1 VPRNIVVRELQQ
13 PAVEEGQVELVER
26 KGLGHPDYISD
37 AVAEEASR
45 QLSLYY
51 RERFGTIMHHNLD
64 KVLLVGGQAAPRWGG
79 GDVLQPI
86 YIIVSGRATTEVRT
100 SSGVEEVPVGRI
112 ILKAVKEWV
121 KRNLRFLDPET
132 HVVVDYKIGKGSAD
146 LRGIFES
153 RSASHRANDTSF
165 GAGFAPLTTLERLVI
180 ETERT
185 LNSQEFKSRV
195 PASGEDV
202 KVMGLRNGNVID
214 ITVANA
220 IVSRFVRDKDEYMSV
235 KEEIKEKVLDVA
247 SKIAPNYDVRVYV
260 NNGDIPEEEVF
271 YITVTGTS
279 AEHGD
284 DGATGRGNRVNGL
297 ITPMRPMSLEAAA
310 GKNPVNHIGKIYNV
324 VATELAQLIYTKVPN
339 VREVYVRLL
348 GQIGRPIDDP
358 LIADV
363 SLLMERGVSV
373 SSNVKA
379 EIASLVDEYLSKLP
393 QLTERFLVGAVQ
405 LF

>member
-1 VPRNIVVRELQQ
+1 MPRNIVVRELQQ
-13 PAVEEGQVELVER
+13 PAVEESQVELVER

-45 QLSLYY
+45 QLSIYY

-112 ILKAVKEWV
+112 ILKAVKEWI

-165 GAGFAPLTTLERLVI
+165 GAGFAPLTTLERLVM

-260 NNGDIPEEEVF
+260 NSGDIPEEEVF
-271 YITVTGTS
+271 YLTVTGTS

-373 SSNVKA
+373 SSNVRA
-379 EIASLVDEYLSKLP
+379 EITSLVDEYLSKLP
-393 QLTERFLVGAVQ
+393 QLTERFLAGAVQ

>member
-1 VPRNIVVRELQQ
+1 MSRNIVVRDLQQ
-13 PAVEEGQVELVER
+13 PTIEETQVELVER

-51 RERFGTIMHHNLD
+51 KESFGTIMHHNLD
-64 KVLLVGGQAAPRWGG
+64 KVLLVGGQASPKWGG
-79 GDVLQPI
+79 GDLLNPI

-100 SSGVEEVPVGRI
+100 SSGIEEVPVGRI
-112 ILKAVKEWV
+112 VVKAVKDWIS
-121 KRNLRFLDPET
+121 RNLRFLDPES
-132 HVVVDYKIGKGSAD
+132 HVIVDYKIGKGSAD

-153 RSASHRANDTSF
+153 RTGSYRANDTSF
-165 GAGFAPLTTLERLVI
+165 GAGFAPLSVLERLVL

-185 LNSQEFKSRV
+185 LNSKDFKSRV

-202 KVMGLRNGNVID
+202 KVMGLRNGKNIE

-220 IVSRFVRDKDEYMSV
+220 IVSRFVNNAEEYMSV
-235 KEEIKEKVLDVA
+235 KDEIREEVLKVA
-247 SKIAPNYDVRVYV
+247 SKIAPDYNVKVYV

-271 YITVTGTS
+271 YLTVTGTS

-310 GKNPVNHIGKIYNV
+310 GKNPVTHIGKIYNV
-324 VATELAQLIYTKVPN
+324 AAMEMAQIIYAKVPN
-339 VREVYVRLL
+339 ISEVYVRLL

-363 SLLMERGVSV
+363 SVIPDKGLRLTDNM
-373 SSNVKA
+373 KQ
-379 EIASLVDEYLSKLP
+379 EINSIVDEYLSRLP
-393 QLTERFLVGAVQ
+393 QLTDRFLKGEAQ
-405 LF
+405 LY

>member
-324 VATELAQLIYTKVPN
+324 VATELARLIYTKVPN

-373 SSNVKA
+373 SSNVRA
-379 EIASLVDEYLSKLP
+379 EIASIVDEYLSKLP
-393 QLTERFLVGAVQ
+393 QLTERFLIGAVQ

>member
-13 PAVEEGQVELVER
+13 PAVEESQVELVER

-45 QLSLYY
+45 QLSIYY

>member
-185 LNSQEFKSRV
+185 LNSQEFKSRI

-379 EIASLVDEYLSKLP
+379 EITSIVDEYLSKLP
-393 QLTERFLVGAVQ
+393 QLTERFLIGAVQ

>member
-13 PAVEEGQVELVER
+13 PAVEESQVELVER

-45 QLSLYY
+45 QLSIYY

-112 ILKAVKEWV
+112 ILKAVKEWI

-165 GAGFAPLTTLERLVI
+165 GAGFAPLTTLERLVM

-220 IVSRFVRDKDEYMSV
+220 IVSRFVRDRDEYMSV

-260 NNGDIPEEEVF
+260 NSGDIPEEEVF
-271 YITVTGTS
+271 YLTVTGTS

-379 EIASLVDEYLSKLP
+379 EITSLVDEYLSKLP
-393 QLTERFLVGAVQ
+393 QLTERFLAGAVQ

>member
-185 LNSQEFKSRV
+185 LNSQEFKSRI

-373 SSNVKA
+373 SNNVKA
-379 EIASLVDEYLSKLP
+379 EITSIVDEYLSKLP
-393 QLTERFLVGAVQ
+393 QLTERFLIGAVQ

>member
-1 VPRNIVVRELQQ
+1 VSRNIVVRELQQ

-45 QLSLYY
+45 QLSIYY

-79 GDVLQPI
+79 GEVLQPI

>member
-13 PAVEEGQVELVER
+13 PAVEESQVELVER

-45 QLSLYY
+45 QLSIYY
-51 RERFGTIMHHNLD
+51 RERFGAIMHHNLD

-112 ILKAVKEWV
+112 ILKAVKEWI

-165 GAGFAPLTTLERLVI
+165 GAGFAPLTTLERLVM

-260 NNGDIPEEEVF
+260 NSGDIPEEEVF
-271 YITVTGTS
+271 YLTVTGTS

-339 VREVYVRLL
+339 VKEVYVRLL

-373 SSNVKA
+373 SSNVRA
-379 EIASLVDEYLSKLP
+379 EITSLVDEYLSKLP
-393 QLTERFLVGAVQ
+393 QLTERFLAGVVQ

>member
-1 VPRNIVVRELQQ
+1 
-13 PAVEEGQVELVER
+13 
-26 KGLGHPDYISD
+26 
-37 AVAEEASR
+37 
-45 QLSLYY
+45 
-51 RERFGTIMHHNLD
+51 
-64 KVLLVGGQAAPRWGG
+64 
-79 GDVLQPI
+79 
-86 YIIVSGRATTEVRT
+86 
-100 SSGVEEVPVGRI
+100 
-112 ILKAVKEWV
+112 
-121 KRNLRFLDPET
+121 
-132 HVVVDYKIGKGSAD
+132 
-146 LRGIFES
+146 
-153 RSASHRANDTSF
+153 
-165 GAGFAPLTTLERLVI
+165 
-180 ETERT
+180 
-185 LNSQEFKSRV
+185 
-195 PASGEDV
+195 
-202 KVMGLRNGNVID
+202 
-214 ITVANA
+214 VANA

-260 NNGDIPEEEVF
+260 NSGDIPEEEVF
-271 YITVTGTS
+271 YLTVTGTS

-373 SSNVKA
+373 SSNVRA
-379 EIASLVDEYLSKLP
+379 EITSLVDEYLSKLP
-393 QLTERFLVGAVQ
+393 QLTERFLAGAVQ

>member
-1 VPRNIVVRELQQ
+1 MPRNIVVRELQQ

-121 KRNLRFLDPET
+121 KQNLRFLDPET

-379 EIASLVDEYLSKLP
+379 EITSIVDEYLSKLP
-393 QLTERFLVGAVQ
+393 QLTERFLIGAVQ

>member
-379 EIASLVDEYLSKLP
+379 EIASIVDEYLSKLP

>member
-1 VPRNIVVRELQQ
+1 VSRNIVVRELQQ

-45 QLSLYY
+45 QLSIYY

-79 GDVLQPI
+79 GEVLQPI

-202 KVMGLRNGNVID
+202 KVMGLRHGNVID

-220 IVSRFVRDKDEYMSV
+220 IVSRFVRDRDEYMSV
-235 KEEIKEKVLDVA
+235 KEEIKEKVLGVA

>member
-13 PAVEEGQVELVER
+13 PAVEESQVELVER

-45 QLSLYY
+45 QLSIYY

-112 ILKAVKEWV
+112 ILKAVKEWI

-165 GAGFAPLTTLERLVI
+165 GAGFAPLTTLERLVM

-260 NNGDIPEEEVF
+260 NSGDIPEEEVF
-271 YITVTGTS
+271 YLTVTGTS

-373 SSNVKA
+373 SSNVRA
-379 EIASLVDEYLSKLP
+379 EITSLVDEYLSKLP
-393 QLTERFLVGAVQ
+393 QLTERFLAGAVQ

>member
-45 QLSLYY
+45 QLSIYY

-79 GDVLQPI
+79 GEVLQPI

-121 KRNLRFLDPET
+121 KRSLRFLDPET
-132 HVVVDYKIGKGSAD
+132 HLVVDYKIGKGSAD

-153 RSASHRANDTSF
+153 RSVSHRANDTSF

-180 ETERT
+180 EAERT
-185 LNSQEFKSRV
+185 LNSPEFKSRV

-202 KVMGLRNGNVID
+202 KVMGLRHGNVID

-220 IVSRFVRDKDEYMSV
+220 IVSRFVRDRDEYMSV
-235 KEEIKEKVLDVA
+235 KEEIKEKVLGVA

-324 VATELAQLIYTKVPN
+324 VATELAQLIYAKVPN

-373 SSNVKA
+373 SSNAKA
-379 EIASLVDEYLSKLP
+379 EIASIVDEYLSKLP
-393 QLTERFLVGAVQ
+393 QLTERFLAGAVQ

>member
-45 QLSLYY
+45 QLSIYY

-112 ILKAVKEWV
+112 ILKAVKEWI

-165 GAGFAPLTTLERLVI
+165 GAGFAPLTTLERLVM

-379 EIASLVDEYLSKLP
+379 EIASIVDEYLSKLP
-393 QLTERFLVGAVQ
+393 QLTERFLIGAVQ

>member
-1 VPRNIVVRELQQ
+1 MPRNIVVRELQQ

-379 EIASLVDEYLSKLP
+379 EITSIVDEYLSKLP
-393 QLTERFLVGAVQ
+393 QLTERFLIGAVQ

>member
-45 QLSLYY
+45 QLSIYY

-112 ILKAVKEWV
+112 ILKAVKEWI

-165 GAGFAPLTTLERLVI
+165 GAGFAPLTTLERLVM

-260 NNGDIPEEEVF
+260 NSGDIPEEEVF

-379 EIASLVDEYLSKLP
+379 EIASIVDEYLSKLP
-393 QLTERFLVGAVQ
+393 QLTERFLIGAVQ

>member
-13 PAVEEGQVELVER
+13 PAVEESQVELVER

-45 QLSLYY
+45 QLSIYY

-112 ILKAVKEWV
+112 ILKAVKEWI

-165 GAGFAPLTTLERLVI
+165 GAGFAPLTTLERLVM

-185 LNSQEFKSRV
+185 LNSKEFKSRV

-260 NNGDIPEEEVF
+260 NSGDIPEEEVF

-373 SSNVKA
+373 SSNVRA

>member
-13 PAVEEGQVELVER
+13 PAVEESQVELVER

-45 QLSLYY
+45 QLSIYY

-112 ILKAVKEWV
+112 ILKAVKEWI

-165 GAGFAPLTTLERLVI
+165 GAGFAPLTTLERLVM

-373 SSNVKA
+373 SSNLRA

>member
-1 VPRNIVVRELQQ
+1 MPRNIVVRELQQ
-13 PAVEEGQVELVER
+13 PAVEESQVELVER

-45 QLSLYY
+45 QLSIYY

-112 ILKAVKEWV
+112 VLKAVKEWI

-165 GAGFAPLTTLERLVI
+165 GAGFAPLTTLERLVM

-185 LNSQEFKSRV
+185 LNSKEFKSRV

-235 KEEIKEKVLDVA
+235 KEEIKEKVLDIA

-260 NNGDIPEEEVF
+260 NSGDIPEEEVF

-373 SSNVKA
+373 SSNVRA

>member
-1 VPRNIVVRELQQ
+1 MPRNIVVRDLTQ
-13 PAVEEGQVELVER
+13 PPVEHTQVELVER

-51 RERFGTIMHHNLD
+51 RERFGVIMHHNLD
-64 KVLLVGGQAAPRWGG
+64 KVLLVGGQANPRWGG
-79 GDVLQPI
+79 GDVLHPI
-86 YIIVSGRATTEVRT
+86 YVIVSGRATTEIRT
-100 SSGVEEVPVGRI
+100 SSGIEEIPVGRI
-112 ILKAVKEWV
+112 VLKAVKDWI

-153 RSASHRANDTSF
+153 RSGSHRANDTSF
-165 GAGFAPLTTLERLVI
+165 GAGFAPLTTLERLVL
-180 ETERT
+180 EAERT
-185 LNSQEFKSRV
+185 LNSPEFKSKV

-202 KVMGLRNGNVID
+202 KVMGLRTGKTID
-214 ITVANA
+214 LTIANA
-220 IVSRFVRDKDEYMSV
+220 IVSRFVKDKDEYMGV
-235 KEEIKEKVLDVA
+235 KDEIKEKVLDLA
-247 SKIAPNYDVRVYV
+247 SHIAPDYDVRVYV

-324 VATELAQLIYTKVPN
+324 AATELAQLIYAKVPSIK
-339 VREVYVRLL
+339 EVYVRLL

-363 SLLMERGVSV
+363 SLIMEGGARLTDDVRS
-373 SSNVKA
+373 
-379 EIASLVDEYLSKLP
+379 EIKSIVDEYVSRLP
-393 QLTERFLVGAVQ
+393 DLTEKFVRGLVQ

>member
-13 PAVEEGQVELVER
+13 PAVEESQVELVER

-45 QLSLYY
+45 QLSIYY

-112 ILKAVKEWV
+112 ILKAVKEWI

-165 GAGFAPLTTLERLVI
+165 GAGFAPLTTLERLVM

-260 NNGDIPEEEVF
+260 NSGDIPEEEVF
-271 YITVTGTS
+271 YLTVTGTS

-324 VATELAQLIYTKVPN
+324 VATELARLIYTKVPN

-373 SSNVKA
+373 SSNVRA

-393 QLTERFLVGAVQ
+393 QLTERFLAGAVQ

>member
-393 QLTERFLVGAVQ
+393 QLTERFLIGAVQ

>member
-45 QLSLYY
+45 QLSIYY

-121 KRNLRFLDPET
+121 KQNLRFLDPET

-379 EIASLVDEYLSKLP
+379 EITSIVDEYLSKLP
-393 QLTERFLVGAVQ
+393 QLTERFLIGAVQ

>member
-45 QLSLYY
+45 QLSIYY

-79 GDVLQPI
+79 GEVLQPI
-86 YIIVSGRATTEVRT
+86 YIIVSGRATTEIRT

-121 KRNLRFLDPET
+121 KRSLRFLDPET
-132 HVVVDYKIGKGSAD
+132 HLVVDYKIGKGSAD

-185 LNSQEFKSRV
+185 LNSPEFKSRV

-202 KVMGLRNGNVID
+202 KVMGLRHGNVID

-220 IVSRFVRDKDEYMSV
+220 IVSRFVRDRDEYMSV
-235 KEEIKEKVLDVA
+235 KEEIKEKVLGVA
-247 SKIAPNYDVRVYV
+247 SKIAPNYDVKVYV

-324 VATELAQLIYTKVPN
+324 VATELAQLIYAKVPN

-373 SSNVKA
+373 SSNAKA
-379 EIASLVDEYLSKLP
+379 EIASIVDEYLSKLP
-393 QLTERFLVGAVQ
+393 QLTERFLAGAVQ

>member
-45 QLSLYY
+45 QLSIYY

-393 QLTERFLVGAVQ
+393 QLTERFLAGAVQ

>member
-1 VPRNIVVRELQQ
+1 MPRNIVVRELQQ

-393 QLTERFLVGAVQ
+393 QLTERFLAGAVQ

>member
-1 VPRNIVVRELQQ
+1 
-13 PAVEEGQVELVER
+13 
-26 KGLGHPDYISD
+26 
-37 AVAEEASR
+37 
-45 QLSLYY
+45 
-51 RERFGTIMHHNLD
+51 
-64 KVLLVGGQAAPRWGG
+64 
-79 GDVLQPI
+79 
-86 YIIVSGRATTEVRT
+86 
-100 SSGVEEVPVGRI
+100 
-112 ILKAVKEWV
+112 
-121 KRNLRFLDPET
+121 
-132 HVVVDYKIGKGSAD
+132 
-146 LRGIFES
+146 
-153 RSASHRANDTSF
+153 
-165 GAGFAPLTTLERLVI
+165 
-180 ETERT
+180 
-185 LNSQEFKSRV
+185 
-195 PASGEDV
+195 
-202 KVMGLRNGNVID
+202 MGLRNGNVID

-373 SSNVKA
+373 SSNVRA

>member
-45 QLSLYY
+45 QLSIYY

-379 EIASLVDEYLSKLP
+379 EITSIVDEYLSKLP
-393 QLTERFLVGAVQ
+393 QLTERFLIGAVQ

>member
-1 VPRNIVVRELQQ
+1 MPRNIVVRELQQ

-45 QLSLYY
+45 QLSIYY

-79 GDVLQPI
+79 GEVLQPI

-121 KRNLRFLDPET
+121 KRSLRFLDPET
-132 HVVVDYKIGKGSAD
+132 HLVVDYKIGKGSAD

-180 ETERT
+180 EAERT
-185 LNSQEFKSRV
+185 LNSPEFKSRV

-202 KVMGLRNGNVID
+202 KVMGLRHGNVID

-220 IVSRFVRDKDEYMSV
+220 IVSRFVRDRDEYMSV
-235 KEEIKEKVLDVA
+235 KEEIKEKVLGVA

-324 VATELAQLIYTKVPN
+324 VATELAQLIYAKVPN

-373 SSNVKA
+373 SSNAKA
-379 EIASLVDEYLSKLP
+379 EIASIVDEYLSKLP
-393 QLTERFLVGAVQ
+393 QLTERFLAGAVQ

>member
-13 PAVEEGQVELVER
+13 PAVEESQVELVER

-45 QLSLYY
+45 QLSIYY

-165 GAGFAPLTTLERLVI
+165 GAGFAPLTTLERLVM

-379 EIASLVDEYLSKLP
+379 EIASIVDEYLSKLP
-393 QLTERFLVGAVQ
+393 QLTERFLIGAVQ

>member
-1 VPRNIVVRELQQ
+1 MPRNIVVRELQQ

-45 QLSLYY
+45 QLSIYY

>member
-1 VPRNIVVRELQQ
+1 MPRNIVVRELQQ

-220 IVSRFVRDKDEYMSV
+220 IVSRFVRNKDEYMSV

-379 EIASLVDEYLSKLP
+379 EITSIVDEYLSKLP
-393 QLTERFLVGAVQ
+393 QLTERFLIGAVQ

>member
-45 QLSLYY
+45 QLSIYY

-79 GDVLQPI
+79 GEVLQPI

-121 KRNLRFLDPET
+121 KRSLRFLDPET
-132 HVVVDYKIGKGSAD
+132 HLVVDYKIGKGSAD

-180 ETERT
+180 EAERT
-185 LNSQEFKSRV
+185 LNSPEFKSRV

-202 KVMGLRNGNVID
+202 KVMGLRHGNVID

-220 IVSRFVRDKDEYMSV
+220 IVSRFVRDRDEYMSV
-235 KEEIKEKVLDVA
+235 KEEIKEKVLGVA

-324 VATELAQLIYTKVPN
+324 VATELAQLIYAKVPN

-373 SSNVKA
+373 SSNAKA
-379 EIASLVDEYLSKLP
+379 EIASIVDEYLSKLP
-393 QLTERFLVGAVQ
+393 QLTERFLAGAVQ